1 MTSHRNTLLALAL
14 AAGCA
19 AAFAQSSTTPDNTI
33 GVTNSE
39 AKDAMKQAVPRSDT
53 ATVTRTGE
61 SAADKARQA
70 GNATA
75 DALTPGTSGSS
86 SSTTGSGSGTTG
98 SGSATGTGP
107 DTSGMGSGGSRT
119 GRAARADRG

>member
-14 AAGCA
+14 AAASVG
-19 AAFAQSSTTPDNTI
+19 AFAQNSTTTTPDSKI

-39 AKDAMKQAVPRSDT
+39 AREAMREAVPRSDT

-75 DALTPGTSGSS
+75 DAVTPGSSGSS
-86 SSTTGSGSGTTG
+86 SSTTGAGTGTTG
-98 SGSATGTGP
+98 STGTGS
-107 DTSGMGSGGSRT
+107 DTSGMGSSGSTT